1 MEGKVTASN
10 DLSGYYIKPFKDGQ
24 KVTYMILAD
33 TNGTPDFLFRNHQVK
48 PFWKLWSF
56 GVRNMLGGFRD
67 AMDYAKNL

>member
-10 DLSGYYIKPFKDGQ
+10 DLSGYYIKPSKDGQ

-33 TNGTPDFLFRNHQVK
+33 TNGTPDFLFRN
-48 PFWKLWSF
+48 F